1 MNLRDFEK
9 RLLKHRP
16 VSPRGSY
23 PAEIFPVIERAR
35 AQGIP
40 AKVIAAELLKE
51 PEMQGRTLGAIYR
64 RIQRHFTR
72 TQAQTLDA

>member
-1 MNLRDFEK
+1 MNLNALEK
-9 RLLKHRP
+9 RLQKHRP
-16 VSPRGSY
+16 VSPRGGY
-23 PAEIFPVIERAR
+23 PPEIFPVIDRAR

-40 AKVIAAELLKE
+40 AKLIAEELRKE

-72 TQAQTLDA
+72 TQAQSLDA